1 MAPRS
6 LAHRFLAVAG
16 MAVWLGGFT
25 FYGAVVVPILHDELD
40 RLQAGGITRRA
51 TDALNVIG
59 AATLAAWWWNALAER
74 SLGPARVRRARAAL
88 LAVST
93 ALLAG
98 LFALHAVMDR
108 RLDSVGLRGFYP
120 LHRAYLLASTAQW
133 LVNLA
138 TLGTSLVLWGPAPVG
153 RGHLPAGGSERD
165 NTTRPSPLRP
175 QRIDP

>member
-1 MAPRS
+1 MAARA
-6 LAHRFLAVAG
+6 LVLRFLAVAG
-16 MAVWLGGFT
+16 MAAWLGGFT

-51 TDALNVIG
+51 TDALNAIG
-59 AATLAAWWWNALAER
+59 AATLSVWWLAALAER
-74 SLGPARVRRARAAL
+74 SLGPARMRRVRAAL
-88 LAVST
+88 LAAST

-98 LFALHAVMDR
+98 LVALHAVMDR

-138 TLGTSLVLWGPAPVG
+138 ILAASLALWAAGPGPSREPSGERAG
-153 RGHLPAGGSERD
+153 RG
-165 NTTRPSPLRP
+165 
-175 QRIDP
+175 